1 MWLCGRSLTTTTMM
15 SSSLR
20 SWLFG
25 PKGPILPLTVVNSSR
40 QMTGTVPPP
49 VEKPTNR
56 LAADRLADTAE
67 KGLLVPTCYIQVRS
81 DSAMV

>member
-1 MWLCGRSLTTTTMM
+1 MWLCGRSLTTMM

-25 PKGPILPLTVVNSSR
+25 PKGPILPLTAMNPAWQMSS
-40 QMTGTVPPP
+40 TGSPPP

-67 KGLLVPTCYIQVRS
+67 KGLLVPTCYVQVRG
-81 DSAMV
+81 AGMV